1 MAFILFVSA
10 KWKKLQ
16 TCLFYFKLG
25 SGCIERRIFFKPLF
39 FMSYLNITFITKRLS
54 EKMSSSS
61 LIPHQ
66 LNFPVL
72 YMHYLFIQTYIC
84 YYNLF
89 LVHKLIYTKFTT
101 NLQWHKI
108 IYMYLNRIYIIFVCH
123 RPKLSDPR

>member
-25 SGCIERRIFFKPLF
+25 SGCIEHRIFFKPLF

-54 EKMSSSS
+54 EKNVI
-61 LIPHQ
+61 LLPDPPPIK
-66 LNFPVL
+66 FPR
-72 YMHYLFIQTYIC
+72 FIHALSIHTDVH
-84 YYNLF
+84 LF
-89 LVHKLIYTKFTT
+89 LVHKLIYTRFTT
-101 NLQWHKI
+101 NLQWYKI

-123 RPKLSDPR
+123 RPKLSDRR